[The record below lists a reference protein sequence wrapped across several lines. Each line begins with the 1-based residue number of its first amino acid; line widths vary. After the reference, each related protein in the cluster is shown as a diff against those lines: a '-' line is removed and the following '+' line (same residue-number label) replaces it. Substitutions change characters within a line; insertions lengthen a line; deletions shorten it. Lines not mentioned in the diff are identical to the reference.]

1 MSLSR
6 KFLIAMGIEE
16 DKVDE
21 IVKAHSETV
30 AGLKD
35 EIEKYKS
42 EAGNLEEVKAELAKA
57 KEELKAVGDDAKYKV
72 KYDEIK
78 AEYDKYKSDIANKET
93 KANKTKAFSDMLKEA
108 GIGAKR
114 IEKILAVS
122 GKEIDSIEFDEEGNP
137 KEKETLLKSI
147 KEDWGDFI
155 ETQTKKGASTA
166 KPPANTGG
174 GKMTK
179 EEIRAID
186 DPMERQKA
194 MMENPELFGIEKK

>member
-114 IEKILAVS
+114 IDKILAVS
-122 GKEIDSIEFDEEGNP
+122 GKEIDAIEFDEEGNP
-137 KEKETLLKSI
+137 KEKETLLKTI
-147 KEDWGDFI
+147 KDDWGDFI
-155 ETQTKKGASTA
+155 EKETKQGAKTP
-166 KPPANTGG
+166 KPPASTGG
-174 GKMTK
+174 GKMTVD
-179 EEIRAID
+179 EIRAIS

-194 MMENPELFGIEKK
+194 MLENPELFGIEKK